1 MTTGLLGVGS
11 SIVGS
16 GAVYF
21 MLQQE
26 IKKSAA
32 DIQQLKAEFTEAYR
46 RQAAAFRDD
55 ITRLATKVASLEKE
69 NKKLKTQKK
78 SSKANSSSSE
88 EEEIKPRGRKVR
100 FSEKHKVASSD
111 EESSSGGEMDEIELA
126 ANALRSK

>member
-26 IKKSAA
+26 LKKSAA
-32 DIQQLKAEFTEAYR
+32 DLQQLKAEFTEAYR
-46 RQAAAFRDD
+46 KQAAAFRED
-55 ITRLATKVASLEKE
+55 ISRLATKVASLEKE
-69 NKKLKTQKK
+69 NKKLKIQKK
-78 SSKANSSSSE
+78 PVKSSSSSSE

-100 FSEKHKVASSD
+100 FEKHKSGSPVQD
-111 EESSSGGEMDEIELA
+111 SSSEDELDEIELA